1 MQAEKAMA
9 VRHGL
14 SSLSSESAERI
25 VRRLKRDAPEIAAA
39 LARIMKMPPQITLRR
54 HRARSTNRL
63 CV

>member
-63 CV
+63 FV